1 MINKLWRIIYKLQ
14 DENKA
19 LKSELQSAK
28 ATLKQ
33 TEKELID
40 IKKNAEKQQQE
51 KNSINFK
58 THFFNNSDF

>member
-1 MINKLWRIIYKLQ
+1 LQ